1 MTAIR
6 VAVVDDHPIVCR
18 GLVDLIGE
26 QPGMTVVG
34 QAGSIAAAMALLAG
48 TRVDVAIIDLW
59 LGQESGLDLV
69 VAIARTW
76 PTVRMLVL
84 SGHDERLFA
93 ERALAAGALGFIMKE
108 RAASEL
114 LSAVSQV
121 AGARSYIS
129 PAIADQLLASTR
141 TTATPLPAA
150 GPLARLS
157 NRERHVLVLLGQGAS
172 RSEIAQTLGVSVKTV
187 ESHCA
192 NIKGK
197 LGARNARDLARMAV
211 SLTSGGSI

>member
-1 MTAIR
+1 MMALPKSAALFLAVALLPAAGEYREAI
-6 VAVVDDHPIVCR
+6 D
-18 GLVDLIGE
+18 
-26 QPGMTVVG
+26 
-34 QAGSIAAAMALLAG
+34 AAARSLAFDNKNPDTFGPALMLYA
-48 TRVDVAIIDLW
+48 RACEQAQDWHRARDVYL
-59 LGQESGLDLV
+59 EVS
-69 VAIARTW
+69 
-76 PTVRMLVL
+76 
-84 SGHDERLFA
+84 RLF
-93 ERALAAGALGFIMKE
+93 RGTDHGDLASQRLGFIMKE